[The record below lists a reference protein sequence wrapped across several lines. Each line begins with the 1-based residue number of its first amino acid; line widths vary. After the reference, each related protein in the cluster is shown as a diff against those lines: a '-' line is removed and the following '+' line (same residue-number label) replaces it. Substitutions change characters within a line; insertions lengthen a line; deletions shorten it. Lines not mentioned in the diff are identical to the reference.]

1 MDDIRFTNKEQ
12 LKQQMQQFL
21 ALFLLL
27 QKFLFKPTEG
37 GSLDELF
44 FEVSEIKLIN
54 IFLKI
59 SVCPFRL

>member
-1 MDDIRFTNKEQ
+1 MQANAAISCTFFCKSSY
-12 LKQQMQQFL
+12 LKV
-21 ALFLLL
+21 
-27 QKFLFKPTEG
+27 EG